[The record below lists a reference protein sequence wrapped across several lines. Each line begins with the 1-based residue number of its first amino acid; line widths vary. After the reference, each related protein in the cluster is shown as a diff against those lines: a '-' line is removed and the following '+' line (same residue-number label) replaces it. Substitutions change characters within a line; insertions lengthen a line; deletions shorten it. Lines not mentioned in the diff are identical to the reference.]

1 MKYKKN
7 YNFIITFTE
16 AVMENSKP
24 IIELELYII
33 RHGESHG
40 NAGYGREDLTMKEA
54 NDPYLTEKGIAQAQA
69 AGLRMAE
76 INFDAFYSSAL
87 LRAVQ
92 TASEIMKKQSAE
104 KTLNVHPLLTEV
116 GIIPEYEGAGM
127 DEICEICPTAVLA
140 DGVSES
146 DPLVYHS
153 NFDNEGE
160 MFERAEKII
169 THLRNRYKNGERVAV
184 VSHAAFMTFIVFW
197 IMGFRN
203 AVPAFDIS
211 FKNTGVTR
219 VIFYKEGTNKYGDIV
234 FEYIND
240 TTHYKLM

>member
-1 MKYKKN
+1 
-7 YNFIITFTE
+7 
-16 AVMENSKP
+16 MENIKP
-24 IIELELYII
+24 IVELDLYLI

-40 NAGYGREDLTMKEA
+40 NAGYGRDDLTIKEA
-54 NDPYLTEKGIAQAQA
+54 NDPYLTEKGVAQASA
-69 AGLRMAE
+69 AGTRLAD
-76 INFDAFYSSAL
+76 IDFDTFYSSGL

-92 TASEIMKKQSAE
+92 TATEIMKKQSAE
-104 KTLNVHPLLTEV
+104 KALNIHPLLTEV
-116 GIIPEYEGAGM
+116 GINPEYNGAGM

-140 DGVSES
+140 PDVSEN
-146 DPLVYHS
+146 DPFVYHS

-169 THLRNRYKNGERVAV
+169 THLRDRYKNGEKVAV

-197 IMGFRN
+197 IMGYKE

-219 VIFYKEGTNKYGDIV
+219 VVFYKEGTNKYGDIV

-240 TTHYKLM
+240 TTHYKMM

>member
-1 MKYKKN
+1 MDN
-7 YNFIITFTE
+7 
-16 AVMENSKP
+16 KP
-24 IIELELYII
+24 IVELDLYLI

-40 NAGYGREDLTMKEA
+40 NVGYGRDNLTIKEE
-54 NDPYLTEKGIAQAQA
+54 NDPYLTDKGIAQAQA
-69 AGLRMAE
+69 AGTRFADTD
-76 INFDAFYSSAL
+76 FDAFYSSGL

-92 TASEIMKKQSAE
+92 TATEIIKKQPTQKA
-104 KTLNVHPLLTEV
+104 LNIHPLLTEV
-116 GIIPEYEGAGM
+116 GIIPEYDGAGM
-127 DEICEICPTAVLA
+127 DEVCEIYPSAVLA
-140 DGVSES
+140 PDVSED
-146 DPLVYHS
+146 DPFVYHS

-169 THLRNRYKNGERVAV
+169 AYLRERYQSGEKIAV

-197 IMGFRN
+197 IMGFKEV
-203 AVPAFDIS
+203 VPAFDIS

-240 TTHYKLM
+240 TTHYEMICQ